1 MFEVIW
7 LFWSPQCRIGYA
19 AISSYDS
26 KQEDKA
32 QERREPSAQSRSV
45 MFMKNALARLQA
57 TEQQKPVWSHT
68 AINKF
73 IDRDIL
79 PFVEFRSLKARI

>member
-1 MFEVIW
+1 MIPNRKTKRKRGEN
-7 LFWSPQCRIGYA
+7 LLHSPG
-19 AISSYDS
+19 
-26 KQEDKA
+26 KETKA
-32 QERREPSAQSRSV
+32 RSV